1 MKKPRIIAD
10 QRPPQ
15 DHPGESSIEQK
26 AARGATWLAVFQF
39 SAQIVSW
46 AATVIVA
53 RILVPG
59 DYGLMEMATILTGY
73 AFIFNELGLGH
84 AIIQNP
90 TVTREQLSSVF
101 WFSMMLS
108 LFFALF
114 ALVAAYPTALIFNEP
129 RIIPLT
135 QTTSILFIFSGLQIV
150 PQSMLRKEM
159 KFRTVGYIDMIGVLV
174 SCVSMI
180 AIAMLG
186 GGVWTLIGGHV
197 IRSFTRLVILY
208 SVTGWKPLFSF
219 HFHEAKQFIQ
229 FGILVALGRSLF
241 YVYEKSDR
249 FFAGR
254 AWPAQS
260 LGLYS
265 FALQLAVIPT
275 DKIVPII
282 NQVSYSAF
290 AALQHEKERF
300 NALYL
305 NIAKITA
312 TLVFPIFIGGFLV
325 GESLI
330 RILLTEQWYPMIPL
344 FRYLCLA
351 QIFVAMSAVNG
362 FVHTAQGRPGNNL
375 VFNIVLAV
383 FMPVSFFFAA
393 RHGIHAILIPW
404 LTAYIVINIGWFV
417 YTLRKIDIPITSYL
431 GSLKIPSLVTAAMAA
446 AVIVSDRAVGTAIF
460 PGGNIHG
467 SLAIDVLIG
476 ASVYM
481 FLLWKFDS
489 RHLKS
494 IKSLIKV

>member
-1 MKKPRIIAD
+1 MKKSQTISDKSPL
-10 QRPPQ
+10 Q
-15 DHPGESSIEQK
+15 DDSKGPTIEQK
-26 AARGATWLAVFQF
+26 AARGASWLAIFQF

-46 AATVIVA
+46 AATIIVA

-84 AIIQNP
+84 AIIQSP

-101 WFSMMLS
+101 WFSMLLS

-114 ALVAAYPTALIFNEP
+114 ALVVAYPTALIFNEP
-129 RIIPLT
+129 RAIPLA

-159 KFRTVGYIDMIGVLV
+159 KFRTVGYIDMISVLV
-174 SCVSMI
+174 SCMSMI
-180 AIAMLG
+180 AIAKLG

-197 IRSFTRLVILY
+197 IRSFTRLVLLY
-208 SVTGWKPLFSF
+208 WVTRWRPLFSF
-219 HFHEAKQFIQ
+219 HFHKAKQFIQ
-229 FGILVALGRSLF
+229 FGVLVALGRSLF
-241 YVYEKSDR
+241 YTYEKSDR

-254 AWPAQS
+254 AWPTQS

-300 NALYL
+300 NQLYL

-312 TLVFPIFIGGFLV
+312 TLVFPIFIGGFLI
-325 GESLI
+325 GEDLI
-330 RILLTEQWYPMIPL
+330 RVLLTEQWYLMIPL

-375 VFNIVLAV
+375 VLNVILVI
-383 FMPVSFFFAA
+383 FMPVSFYFAA
-393 RHGIHAILIPW
+393 QHGMRAMLIPW
-404 LTAYIVINIGWFV
+404 LTTYIVINIGWFI
-417 YTLRKIDIPITSYL
+417 YTLWKIGIPVISYL
-431 GSLKIPSLVTAAMAA
+431 RSLKIPLVTTGVMAV
-446 AVIVSDRAVGTAIF
+446 AVVLSDRAVSMAIS
-460 PGGNIHG
+460 PDNTLG
-467 SLAIDVLIG
+467 SLAVNIITGV
-476 ASVYM
+476 SVYT
-481 FLLWKFDS
+481 FILWKLDS
-489 RHLKS
+489 KNLRN
-494 IKSLIKV
+494 ITSLIRM

>member
-84 AIIQNP
+84 AIIQSP

-101 WFSMMLS
+101 WFSLALS

-114 ALVAAYPTALIFNEP
+114 ALVVAYPTALIFNEP
-129 RIIPLT
+129 RVIPLT
-135 QTTSILFIFSGLQIV
+135 HATSIFFIFSGLQIV

-174 SCVSMI
+174 SCISMV
-180 AIAMLG
+180 AIAKLG
-186 GGVWTLIGGHV
+186 GGVWTLIGGNF
-197 IRSFTRLVILY
+197 IRSFTRLVLLY
-208 SVTGWKPLFSF
+208 WITRWKPLYSF
-219 HFHEAKQFIQ
+219 HFQDAKQFIQ

-241 YVYEKSDR
+241 YAYEKSDR

-305 NIAKITA
+305 NIARITA

-325 GESLI
+325 GEDLI

-351 QIFVAMSAVNG
+351 QIFVAMAAVNG

-375 VFNIVLAV
+375 AFNVVLVV
-383 FMPVSFFFAA
+383 FMPISFYFAT
-393 RHGIHAILIPW
+393 RHGINAILVPW
-404 LTAYIVINIGWFV
+404 LTTYIVINIGWFI
-417 YTLRKIDIPITSYL
+417 YTLRKIDIPMISYL
-431 GSLKIPSLVTAAMAA
+431 ESLKFPSLATAAMAA
-446 AVIVSDRAVGTAIF
+446 SVIVSDRVTGMTAAF
-460 PGGNIHG
+460 TGNIYA
-467 SLAIDVLIG
+467 SLVVNVFAG

-481 FLLWKFDS
+481 LLLWKFD
-489 RHLKS
+489 REHLRS
-494 IKSLIKV
+494 IKSLIKG

>member
-1 MKKPRIIAD
+1 MPT
-10 QRPPQ
+10 
-15 DHPGESSIEQK
+15 IEQK
-26 AARGATWLAVFQF
+26 TARGAAWLAIFQF
-39 SAQIVSW
+39 CGQIVSW

-84 AIIQNP
+84 AIIQSP
-90 TVTREQLSSVF
+90 TVTREKLSSVF
-101 WFSMMLS
+101 WFSVMLS

-114 ALVAAYPTALIFNEP
+114 ALAAAYPTALIFNEP
-129 RIIPLT
+129 KVIPLT

-159 KFRTVGYIDMIGVLV
+159 KFRTVGYIDMISVLV
-174 SCVSMI
+174 SCMSMI
-180 AIAMLG
+180 VIAKLG

-197 IRSFTRLVILY
+197 IRNFTRLALLY
-208 SVTGWKPLFSF
+208 SATRWRPMFSF
-219 HFHEAKQFIQ
+219 DFHEAKQFIQ

-241 YVYEKSDR
+241 YVHEKSDR

-260 LGLYS
+260 LGIYS

-275 DKIVPII
+275 EKIVPII

-300 NALYL
+300 NELYL
-305 NIAKITA
+305 NISKVTA

-325 GESLI
+325 GEDLI

-351 QIFVAMSAVNG
+351 QIFVAIAAVNG

-383 FMPVSFFFAA
+383 FMPVSFYFATK
-393 RHGIHAILIPW
+393 HGMHAILIPW
-404 LTAYIVINIGWFV
+404 LSTYLILNIGWFI
-417 YTLRKIDIPITSYL
+417 YTLRKIDIPVISYL
-431 GSLKIPSLVTAAMAA
+431 ESLKFPSLATAAMAA
-446 AVIVSDRAVGTAIF
+446 SVIVSDRVTGMAAAI
-460 PGGNIHG
+460 PRNIYA
-467 SLAIDVLIG
+467 SLVINVFVG

-481 FLLWKFDS
+481 LLLWKFDRENLRS
-489 RHLKS
+489 V
-494 IKSLIKV
+494 KSLIKG